1 MCKCSKNSIRNCGK
15 GSSFGGGGFLC
26 QILHRPLFDR
36 AKVHSREGRE
46 GGAAQRRNDDSLP
59 RELKSPKLD
68 LEEGEKR
75 EIHEYWVLLLST
87 LRVHHTLDLPLFR
100 DPQQIRSSRKKV
112 PMDSESKDPET
123 ELAFQETKETEVV
136 IVSPE

>member
-1 MCKCSKNSIRNCGK
+1 MCECSKNSIRNCGK

-46 GGAAQRRNDDSLP
+46 GGAARRRNDDSLP

-68 LEEGEKR
+68 LEEGEKKGN
-75 EIHEYWVLLLST
+75 
-87 LRVHHTLDLPLFR
+87 P
-100 DPQQIRSSRKKV
+100 
-112 PMDSESKDPET
+112 
-123 ELAFQETKETEVV
+123 
-136 IVSPE
+136 

>member
-1 MCKCSKNSIRNCGK
+1 MDSFVRFCIDLFSTVLKCIRGRDEREE
-15 GSSFGGGGFLC
+15 
-26 QILHRPLFDR
+26 QR
-36 AKVHSREGRE
+36 AR
-46 GGAAQRRNDDSLP
+46 RRNDDSLP

-112 PMDSESKDPET
+112 PMDSESKNPET